1 MKKLLSL
8 AVAAVMVLS
17 CTAMAFAAENGEP
30 TKSPAGKAGAFF
42 REVVVLTPEEL
53 GEHYL
58 NEEQARAL
66 MQTILQEQA
75 QALMQT
81 VMQEQAKAGEEP
93 VMLTTLTQS
102 ATGKDDGFEFD
113 EIVVLGEEDIM
124 PLSAIYNHT
133 LNPRTLYILSEQ
145 ITAKRVTLS
154 VKYDPSYFT
163 MFFGVATSSDPDT
176 AWYYSNDATGGYGSA
191 VFLNQQPGT
200 YFPYVGNPTDEV
212 ITVNF
217 SCVPS

>member
-42 REVVVLTPEEL
+42 REVVVLTAEEF
-53 GEHYL
+53 GEDYKS
-58 NEEQARAL
+58 EER
-66 MQTILQEQA
+66 A
-75 QALMQT
+75 QALAQAIRK
-81 VMQEQAKAGEEP
+81 EQAKAAEEP
-93 VMLTTLTQS
+93 VMLTTLSQS
-102 ATGKDDGFEFD
+102 PTGKDDGFEFD
-113 EIVVLGEEDIM
+113 EIVVLSEEDM
-124 PLSAIYNHT
+124 AELSSRSTYT
-133 LNPRTLYILSEQ
+133 MNPRTLYILNEQ
-145 ITAKRVTLS
+145 ITAKRVTLE
-154 VKYDPSYFT
+154 VKYDPSYLT
-163 MFFGVATSSDPDT
+163 MFFGVATSRDPDT

>member
-1 MKKLLSL
+1 MLITLS
-8 AVAAVMVLS
+8 
-17 CTAMAFAAENGEP
+17 
-30 TKSPAGKAGAFF
+30 
-42 REVVVLTPEEL
+42 
-53 GEHYL
+53 
-58 NEEQARAL
+58 
-66 MQTILQEQA
+66 
-75 QALMQT
+75 
-81 VMQEQAKAGEEP
+81 
-93 VMLTTLTQS
+93 QS

-124 PLSAIYNHT
+124 PLSGIYNHT

-145 ITAKRVTLS
+145 ITAKTVTLS
-154 VKYDPSYFT
+154 VKYDPSYLA
-163 MFFGVATSSDPDT
+163 MFFGVATSRDPDT

>member
-8 AVAAVMVLS
+8 AVSAAMILS
-17 CTAMAFAAENGEP
+17 CTALAFAAEP

-113 EIVVLGEEDIM
+113 EIVVLSEENM
-124 PLSAIYNHT
+124 AELSSRSTHT
-133 LNPRTLYILSEQ
+133 MNPRTLYILSDQ
-145 ITAKRVTLS
+145 ITAKRVTLN
-154 VKYDPSYFT
+154 VRYVPSYLT
-163 MFFGVATSSDPDT
+163 MFFGVATSKEPSE
-176 AWYYSNDATGGYGSA
+176 AWFYPNEATGGSGSA

-200 YFPYVGNPTDEV
+200 YFPYIGNPTDEV
-212 ITVNF
+212 ITVEF